1 MIRRVLLAGAGHAHA
16 HVLKAWASAPVAGVE
31 LVVVSPY
38 ALAPYSGMVPSW
50 LSGTYRFEDIVIDF
64 PRLCEQAGARW
75 IKAEVAGLDPQH
87 QTLTLSNGECLQY
100 DFLSLNVGSTLVP
113 PSGAFRAQLLPMRPL
128 ADLHDRYEALLLQ
141 WRLDAGDQPLRVA
154 AVGGGAAGF
163 ESLLAVLRRLRLE
176 RPDRVV
182 HGALMTR
189 SQTIL
194 PGYPPGA
201 QRAALQ
207 CLREAGVDLQLE
219 TAWCD
224 SIGDRSDWVLW
235 ATGAQP
241 HAWQRDPMLVGGLAV
256 SEQGFVQV
264 DSHLQSVSHPNVFA
278 SGDCAQ
284 WVSPLPKA
292 GVYAVRMGM
301 VLAHNLQAALTD
313 QPLKAY
319 EPQSEFLSLLATAD
333 GKAIASRGRWS
344 LSGRWAFWL
353 KDYIDQEF
361 IRRFSSLQLPSAQA
375 QGNIR

>member
-1 MIRRVLLAGAGHAHA
+1 MTRRVVLAGAGHAHA
-16 HVLKAWASAPVAGVE
+16 HVLKAWAGSPVAGTE
-31 LVVVSPY
+31 LVVVSPH
-38 ALAPYSGMVPSW
+38 ALAPYSGMVPGW

-64 PRLCEQAGARW
+64 PRLCERADARW

-87 QTLTLSNGECLQY
+87 QTLTLSNGACLQY
-100 DFLSLNVGSTLVP
+100 DYLSLNVGSTLVP
-113 PSGAFRAQLLPMRPL
+113 PSGAFRAQILPMRPL
-128 ADLHDRYEALLLQ
+128 ADLHDRYEELLSQ
-141 WRLDAGDQPLRVA
+141 WRLDAGDQPLRVT

-182 HGALMTR
+182 QGALITR
-189 SQTIL
+189 SPTIL
-194 PGYPPGA
+194 PGYPLGA
-201 QRAALQ
+201 QRAALK
-207 CLREAGVDLQLE
+207 CLQEAGVDLQLG

-224 SIGDRSDWVLW
+224 SIGDCSDWVLW

-241 HAWQRDPMLVGGLAV
+241 HAWQREPTLLGGLSV

-264 DSHLQSVSHPNVFA
+264 DSLLQSISHPNVFA

-301 VLAHNLQAALTD
+301 VLAQNLQNVLTGG
-313 QPLKAY
+313 PLSAY

-353 KDYIDQEF
+353 KDYIDRDF
-361 IRRFSSLQLPSAQA
+361 VRRF
-375 QGNIR
+375 